1 MSTKTTQKYDVKCDD
16 CSFNWTVETIEIAV
30 EIAETHSVENRDSNG
45 YHTSSITPAKKELK
59 SIYVTNILKKAGFTK
74 SHHGRNG
81 RIGYST
87 RSTGFSVEPLD
98 FTYGGFRN
106 GKYVKENSRLHVDY
120 QNIGTDSS
128 IHFYKNSSDEARAK
142 GAVAFTNMVSTLENA
157 GLILQ
162 DVDFTRQS
170 LIVIGWK

>member
-16 CSFNWTVETIEIAV
+16 CSYGWTVETIETAIQIAD
-30 EIAETHSVENRDSNG
+30 EHSVERRNADEF
-45 YHTSSITPAKKELK
+45 HTSSITPAKKELK
-59 SIYVTNILKKAGFTK
+59 SIYITNILKKAGITK
-74 SHHGRNG
+74 SRHGRNG

-87 RSTGFSVEPLD
+87 RSTGFSVEPMD

-106 GKYVKENSRLHVDY
+106 GKYVKENSRLRVDY

-142 GAVAFTNMVSTLENA
+142 GAVAFADMVSTLENA